1 MRNFVKSST
10 ASGKHR
16 SGYMARAAIICM
28 AILCIV
34 ALSLGC
40 SSQSEH
46 ALVRVSAVKVKR
58 YGNGD
63 TAVSGGSRYQLGG
76 YCVYLDAVTS
86 HLGIEA
92 TYDAFVEYLEDNSPV
107 GL

>member
-1 MRNFVKSST
+1 VN
-10 ASGKHR
+10 G
-16 SGYMARAAIICM
+16 
-28 AILCIV
+28 
-34 ALSLGC
+34 
-40 SSQSEH
+40 ED

-76 YCVYLDAVTS
+76 YCAYLDAVAS
-86 HLGIEA
+86 RLGIA
-92 TYDAFVEYLEDNSPV
+92 STYDAFVEYLRANGPV